1 MKKSFLPFAIII
13 TATMATS
20 CTTLVEMQRTFPQE
34 ADLPADSARFV
45 FINFYDFQI
54 PDFIKDKDEAAY
66 AEVVK
71 GYGSGLAEIILKD
84 PRAMLMTADTLR
96 KGFTVLSM
104 QYPGF
109 ADTVSNICRETG
121 ANMLVALD
129 SVRLWIESEFYLE
142 ENDEG
147 GSIMAKDFTLFL
159 NTYMTLYTE
168 NGEVID
174 RCAGEKSKYIKSKYT
189 IFGMIGGPTPSR
201 SLKHVTELSAAA
213 AKDCIGKF
221 YPFTEVY
228 QAKLYSGG
236 PFSSLNKLITSGRP
250 EEAVEPLTQLSAS
263 PDPGIAKKA
272 ASNLSVANEI
282 IYNRR
287 TTEVVWKEFREKGR
301 TGN

>member
-1 MKKSFLPFAIII
+1 MKKSFLPIAIII
-13 TATMATS
+13 SAIMATS
-20 CTTLVEMQRTFPQE
+20 CTTLVEMKRTFPQE
-34 ADLPADSARFV
+34 ADLPADSSRFV
-45 FINFYDFQI
+45 FINFYDYQI

-104 QYPGF
+104 QYPEF
-109 ADTVSNICRETG
+109 TDTVSTICRETG

-129 SVRLWIESEFYLE
+129 SVRVWIESEFYLAE
-142 ENDEG
+142 GDEG
-147 GSIMAKDFTLFL
+147 GSIMAKDFTMFL

-201 SLKHVTELSAAA
+201 SLKHITELSAAA

-263 PDPGIAKKA
+263 PDPNIAKKA
-272 ASNLSVANEI
+272 AANLSVANEI